1 MQQGA
6 SGASTLYKGD
16 GKDPSP
22 RFGVAYDLTGRGT
35 TVLRGG
41 ISVMYSSFNAST
53 FVGNPGF
60 QGAPGGLSLGS
71 NPTGACTVAVVI
83 GTPCP
88 KTFGGTITVGTAT
101 IPGSLLNWNGV
112 VYPSSGLSIACTA
125 TNPCNV
131 ASIDPNLKNPYV
143 VNWNFGIQHSF
154 ASDFSMDVAYVGNHG
169 ARLLGKLDMNE
180 CAVPNTGSCVRP
192 LAATFPY
199 VAYDLETVNDARSN
213 YDSLQTTLTKRVS
226 HGINFTAG
234 YTYGH
239 GLDNG
244 SLSRFGGVPQ
254 NSLNP
259 NAEYASSDYD
269 TRHRFTF
276 QATYALPSRKGF
288 GQLLQGWKLNGI
300 LNVATGQPWLA
311 NDQSD
316 NISGSGDFGDR
327 WDFFGN
333 PSDFKSSSSSLPY
346 CTGPTNCTTT
356 SGISAIVSSFSASQ
370 SAAMWAQCTAVAPS
384 AASLNS
390 YGCYVKGKSVM
401 VPPTPGTYGTMGR
414 NIFYDPGFRNVDMS
428 LFKDFRFKER
438 MTAEFRFEVFNVFNH
453 VNLANPYG
461 GVVNSAIGNDPSNP
475 GTFGCGCGTPDIIN
489 GNPILGS
496 GGSRDIQLGMKFTF

>member
-1 MQQGA
+1 
-6 SGASTLYKGD
+6 
-16 GKDPSP
+16 
-22 RFGVAYDLTGRGT
+22 
-35 TVLRGG
+35 
-41 ISVMYSSFNAST
+41 MYSSFNAST

-288 GQLLQGWKLNGI
+288 GQLLEGWKLNGI

-390 YGCYVKGKSVM
+390 YG
-401 VPPTPGTYGTMGR
+401 
-414 NIFYDPGFRNVDMS
+414 
-428 LFKDFRFKER
+428 
-438 MTAEFRFEVFNVFNH
+438 
-453 VNLANPYG
+453 
-461 GVVNSAIGNDPSNP
+461 
-475 GTFGCGCGTPDIIN
+475 
-489 GNPILGS
+489 
-496 GGSRDIQLGMKFTF
+496 

>member
-1 MQQGA
+1 
-6 SGASTLYKGD
+6 
-16 GKDPSP
+16 
-22 RFGVAYDLTGRGT
+22 
-35 TVLRGG
+35 
-41 ISVMYSSFNAST
+41 
-53 FVGNPGF
+53 
-60 QGAPGGLSLGS
+60 
-71 NPTGACTVAVVI
+71 
-83 GTPCP
+83 
-88 KTFGGTITVGTAT
+88 
-101 IPGSLLNWNGV
+101 
-112 VYPSSGLSIACTA
+112 
-125 TNPCNV
+125 
-131 ASIDPNLKNPYV
+131 
-143 VNWNFGIQHSF
+143 
-154 ASDFSMDVAYVGNHG
+154 
-169 ARLLGKLDMNE
+169 
-180 CAVPNTGSCVRP
+180 
-192 LAATFPY
+192 

-213 YDSLQTTLTKRVS
+213 YDSLQTTLTKRIS

-244 SLSRFGGVPQ
+244 SLNRFGGVPQ

-259 NAEYASSDYD
+259 QAEYASSDYD

-276 QATYALPSRKGF
+276 QATYALPSHKGF

-316 NISGSGDFGDR
+316 NISGSLDFADR

-333 PSDFKSSSSSLPY
+333 PGDFKSSSSSLPY
-346 CTGPTNCTTT
+346 CTGPGAGGCTTT
-356 SGISAIVSSFSASQ
+356 SGISAIVSSFTAAQ
-370 SAAMWAQCTAVAPS
+370 SAAMWAQCTAVAPDPS
-384 AASLNS
+384 TLGS

-401 VPPTPGTYGTMGR
+401 VPPKAGTFGTMGR
-414 NIFYDPGFRNVDMS
+414 NLFYDPGFRNVDMS

-438 MTAEFRFEVFNVFNH
+438 MLAEFRFEVFNVFNH

-461 GVVNSAIGNDPSNP
+461 GVVNSAIGNDPSNS

-496 GGSRDIQLGMKFTF
+496 GGSRDIQLGFKFSF